1 MSDLRELYQD
11 VILDHSRHPRN
22 VGALEDATRRAE
34 GINPLCGDQ
43 LSLFIRLSDG
53 VIQDVRFQGKGCA
66 IFTASASMMTQTVK
80 GRRIDE
86 ATTLFQRFHDVLTCP
101 TDKEV
106 DLTKIGKLAV
116 LSGVR
121 EFPLRVKCASL
132 AWHTLRAALEG
143 KGDAVTTE

>member
-1 MSDLRELYQD
+1 MELAIKRIKDFFQANLAEALNLTRVTAPAFVRAGTGLNDDL
-11 VILDHSRHPRN
+11 N
-22 VGALEDATRRAE
+22 
-34 GINPLCGDQ
+34 
-43 LSLFIRLSDG
+43 G
-53 VIQDVRFQGKGCA
+53 VERPVRFQGKGCA

-132 AWHTLRAALEG
+132 AWHTLDAAL
-143 KGDAVTTE
+143 KGEDGVTTE